1 MRIVFMGTPLYA
13 ATILGN
19 LLAQHEVV
27 AVYTRADAVRG
38 RGKELVPSPVK
49 QVALHHGIPVHTPR
63 TLRDPSVQAE
73 IAAYK
78 PEVICVAALG
88 MILPKEVL
96 DIPPYGCLNV
106 HASLLPRWRGAA
118 PIERAIL
125 EGDESTGV
133 CVMRME
139 EGLDTGDYCVAR
151 TTEIGDKNTAEL
163 TAELAELG
171 SQALLTALN
180 LIEHGTV
187 VWTKQDDFFSTYAE
201 KVAKHEF
208 FIAPTDGARAI
219 VRKVQASS
227 PAHPCRCVIGGR
239 KVTVVRVAR
248 ETSRLVREDMALAP
262 GHIKLFRKKLYIAT
276 ADQPVELVEVKP
288 DGKKTMAGRDFAA
301 GIQNVKSGEITWES
315 IDA

>member
-1 MRIVFMGTPLYA
+1 MASPSIP
-13 ATILGN
+13 
-19 LLAQHEVV
+19 
-27 AVYTRADAVRG
+27 RAPCAMP
-38 RGKELVPSPVK
+38 PSRLKSP
-49 QVALHHGIPVHTPR
+49 P
-63 TLRDPSVQAE
+63 
-73 IAAYK
+73 IA
-78 PEVICVAALG
+78 
-88 MILPKEVL
+88 KEVL
-96 DIPPYGCLNV
+96 DLPPFGCLNV

-125 EGDESTGV
+125 EGDAQTGV

-139 EGLDTGDYCVAR
+139 EGLDTGDYCVSR
-151 TTEIGDKNTAEL
+151 TTEKNTAEL

-248 ETSRLVREDMALAP
+248 ETSRLVREDMGLAP
-262 GHIKLFRKKLYIAT
+262 GRIKLFHKKLYIAT

-288 DGKKTMAGRDFAA
+288 DGKKAMAGRDFAA